1 MGKIFY
7 GKYADASAEV
17 SSNVKLNFEADHA
30 TNIFTG
36 VKASATGGLDS
47 SYNVSLSSE
56 MKYNIFS
63 MKPWKFDLLGDFSFD
78 LSSVSY
84 SQNFTV
90 NGDKGFTNLVLKNE
104 VIKAPAVALIAG
116 FAKYGTVASTTATEG
131 TLSAEYK
138 RPIKMVYESVK
149 GWFKMVCGDEDT
161 GVLEIKKSSVN
172 FHIKKQPKLE
182 ISVGNNKITSSNSE
196 ATISNSNAEIT
207 MNSDE
212 IKLNNNSLKLSS
224 AEIKV
229 GSYLNVKSAEV
240 RCNNN
245 TISMKCIDLTSF
257 QLK

>member
-47 SYNVSLSSE
+47 SYSFSLSSE

-116 FAKYGTVASTTATEG
+116 FAKYGASTTATEG

-161 GVLEIKKSSVN
+161 GVLEIKNSSVN

-207 MNSDE
+207 MNSNE
-212 IKLNNNSLKLSS
+212 IKLNDNSLKLSS